1 MANPENI
8 KTGITFSGHGTMSNA
23 AIHNSKTDA
32 LYSNAMKRVLFL
44 LGLSVFIN
52 YIDRANLSVAAPL
65 LKDELGLSASQLGIL
80 LSAFFWTYACM
91 QLLAGW
97 LVDRFEVKWILAI
110 GFFIWSA
117 ATAFTGA
124 LHAFSALLVMRVIV
138 GVGESVAYPAYAKI
152 FANHFAESQR
162 GFANSIVGGGQ
173 SLGPA
178 LGILFGG
185 TLVAHFGWRPFF
197 VVLGVASLLWLPPWF
212 RWMPRTAATGAAD
225 MKRGPALSEMLR
237 HRSSWGTWIGHFCS
251 NYFLYFLLTWLPFY
265 LVRDRNFSTGS
276 MSKIGGATFLLGAI
290 SSPVCGWLSDRWISA
305 GATPTRVRKTF
316 MGVGMFCNGLFLV
329 GCAAAS
335 DRLLVMLLLLAGA
348 SFGLVSSNLNA
359 VAQTLAGPH
368 AVGRWMGAQ
377 NFVGNLAGAVAPA
390 LTGFLIQHTGRFFWP
405 FLITS
410 IVAWIGAVHWVL
422 VVGPVEPV
430 VWGGTATMAP
440 DVPSIGGGSSL
451 HIP

>member
-1 MANPENI
+1 LA
-8 KTGITFSGHGTMSNA
+8 KTIAASDDAPRASGMNG
-23 AIHNSKTDA
+23 
-32 LYSNAMKRVLFL
+32 VLFL

-65 LKDELGLSASQLGIL
+65 LQDELGLSHAQLGIL
-80 LSAFFWTYACM
+80 LSAFFWTYASM

-97 LVDRFEVKWILAI
+97 LVDRFDVKWVLAI
-110 GFFIWSA
+110 GFLVWSA

-124 LHAFSALLVMRVIV
+124 LHAFMALLVIRVIV
-138 GVGESVAYPAYAKI
+138 GAGESVAYPAYAKI
-152 FANHFAESQR
+152 FANHFVENQR
-162 GFANSIVGGGQ
+162 GFANSIVGAGQ

-185 TLVAHFGWRPFF
+185 TLVARFGWRPFF
-197 VVLGVASLLWLPPWF
+197 VVLGLVSLLWLPPWL
-212 RWMPRTAATGAAD
+212 RGMPRTRASGALD
-225 MKRGPALSEMLR
+225 MKRGPGLAEIVR

-265 LVRDRNFSTGS
+265 LQRERSFSADA
-276 MSKIGGATFLLGAI
+276 MSKVGGATFLLAAI
-290 SSPVCGWLSDRWISA
+290 SSPIFGWLSDRWISL

-316 MGVGMFCNGLFLV
+316 MGVGMVCNGLFLV
-329 GCAAAS
+329 GCAAAP
-335 DRLLVMLLLLAGA
+335 DGLLVVLLLLAGA

-359 VAQTLAGPH
+359 VTQTLAGPH

-390 LTGFLIQHTGRFFWP
+390 ITGFLVGRTGHFYWP
-405 FLITS
+405 FVITS
-410 IVAWIGAVHWVL
+410 VITWVGAAQWVL

-430 VWGGTATMAP
+430 VWET
-440 DVPSIGGGSSL
+440 
-451 HIP
+451 

>member
-1 MANPENI
+1 MSDAPLDDAAR
-8 KTGITFSGHGTMSNA
+8 TSGMNG
-23 AIHNSKTDA
+23 
-32 LYSNAMKRVLFL
+32 VLFL

-65 LKDELGLSASQLGIL
+65 LQDELGLTASQLGVL

-97 LVDRFEVKWILAI
+97 LVDRFEVKWVLAI
-110 GFFIWSA
+110 GFLVWSA

-124 LHAFSALLVMRVIV
+124 LHAFIALLVIRVVV
-138 GVGESVAYPAYAKI
+138 GIGESVAYPAYAKI
-152 FANHFAESQR
+152 FANHFVESQR
-162 GFANSIVGGGQ
+162 GFANSIVGAGQ

-185 TLVAHFGWRPFF
+185 TLVARFGWRAFF
-197 VVLGVASLLWLPPWF
+197 IVLGLVSLLWLLPWF
-212 RWMPRTAATGAAD
+212 RWMPRTAATGVLD
-225 MKRGPALSEMLR
+225 MKQGPGLAEILR

-265 LVRDRNFSTGS
+265 LQRERHFSAES
-276 MSKIGGATFLLGAI
+276 MSEVGGATFLLAAL
-290 SSPVCGWLSDRWISA
+290 SSPICGRLSDRWISA
-305 GATPTRVRKTF
+305 GATATRVRKTF
-316 MGVGMFCNGLFLV
+316 MGVGMACNGLFLV
-329 GCAAAS
+329 GCAAAPS
-335 DRLLVMLLLLAGA
+335 RLLVALLLLTGA

-359 VAQTLAGPH
+359 VTQTLAGPH

-377 NFVGNLAGAVAPA
+377 NFVANLAGAVAPA
-390 LTGFLIQHTGRFFWP
+390 LTGFLVGRTGHFYWP

-410 IVAWIGAVHWVL
+410 VIAWVGAVQWVV

-430 VWGGTATMAP
+430 VWKTQQMAAPYTIFP
-440 DVPSIGGGSSL
+440 DEQGNRD
-451 HIP
+451 